1 MKHPGRR
8 SFNLV
13 AGAGVLSILVGLTGA
28 WSQTA
33 RTVKIVVP
41 FPAGG
46 TADVLTRILGEQISR
61 AEGVTVV
68 TENRPGA
75 SAVIGAE
82 AVSHAAP
89 DGSTLLVTSTAF
101 LIAPHMQKLNYDPLT
116 SFEPICQLASA
127 PIIIVVN
134 RESPY
139 RKFAD
144 WLNAAR
150 AKPGSLTLASI
161 PAGLSRVAF
170 EMLKRTANVDIAFIP
185 YPGDA
190 PAVNA
195 LLGGHVTAVFL
206 PYSGVVAQLKA
217 GTLRALASASRTR
230 SESLPDVPTVAE
242 SGFKGYEAD
251 NWNGEFAGWF
261 AAAMQVPEIKAKIVA
276 QGLYPVWMCGADFAA
291 LLSKQYNEFGRV
303 IREANIKA
311 E

>member
-46 TADVLTRILGEQISR
+46 TADVLARILGEQISR
-61 AEGVTVV
+61 AEGITVV

-75 SAVIGAE
+75 SAVIGTE
-82 AVSHAAP
+82 AVSHAAH

-150 AKPGSLTLASI
+150 PS
-161 PAGLSRVAF
+161 PA
-170 EMLKRTANVDIAFIP
+170 P
-185 YPGDA
+185 
-190 PAVNA
+190 
-195 LLGGHVTAVFL
+195 
-206 PYSGVVAQLKA
+206 
-217 GTLRALASASRTR
+217 
-230 SESLPDVPTVAE
+230 
-242 SGFKGYEAD
+242 
-251 NWNGEFAGWF
+251 
-261 AAAMQVPEIKAKIVA
+261 
-276 QGLYPVWMCGADFAA
+276 
-291 LLSKQYNEFGRV
+291 
-303 IREANIKA
+303 
-311 E
+311 

>member
-75 SAVIGAE
+75 SAVIGTE

-116 SFEPICQLASA
+116 SALEPATALVKMIASSVSA
-127 PIIIVVN
+127 EHWKSVGM
-134 RESPY
+134 E
-139 RKFAD
+139 
-144 WLNAAR
+144 
-150 AKPGSLTLASI
+150 
-161 PAGLSRVAF
+161 PA
-170 EMLKRTANVDIAFIP
+170 
-185 YPGDA
+185 
-190 PAVNA
+190 
-195 LLGGHVTAVFL
+195 H
-206 PYSGVVAQLKA
+206 
-217 GTLRALASASRTR
+217 
-230 SESLPDVPTVAE
+230 
-242 SGFKGYEAD
+242 
-251 NWNGEFAGWF
+251 
-261 AAAMQVPEIKAKIVA
+261 
-276 QGLYPVWMCGADFAA
+276 
-291 LLSKQYNEFGRV
+291 
-303 IREANIKA
+303 
-311 E
+311 